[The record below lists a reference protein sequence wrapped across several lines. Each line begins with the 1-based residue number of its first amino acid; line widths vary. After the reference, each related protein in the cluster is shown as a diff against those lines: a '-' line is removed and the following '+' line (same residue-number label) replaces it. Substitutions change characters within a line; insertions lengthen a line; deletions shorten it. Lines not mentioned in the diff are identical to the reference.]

1 MFLYGGCGGNDNR
14 FLTKQECL
22 RVCGE
27 TEFCRLPAKIG
38 PCRGSFHFYY
48 YDSTTKTCEMFHYGG
63 CGGNDNRFLTKQ
75 ECLRVCGETEMSTVQ

>member
-1 MFLYGGCGGNDNR
+1 MGNEDSRLSGSKKGREIGPENISH
-14 FLTKQECL
+14 K
-22 RVCGE
+22 
-27 TEFCRLPAKIG
+27 FCRLPAKIG